1 MPTLVLVMLGG
12 ALGAGARYLLS
23 QAALTAAGPG
33 FPWGTLSANV
43 IGGFLMGLLIGSP
56 FAASQPATAFL
67 AFGVLGGF
75 TTFSSFSIETI
86 RLIESGAVGPALGYV
101 AASLVGAIGACAGG
115 LFLARSVSA

>member
-12 ALGAGARYLLS
+12 ALGAGARFLLS
-23 QAALTAAGPG
+23 QAALAAAGPG
-33 FPWGTLSANV
+33 FPWGTLSANL

-56 FAASQPATAFL
+56 LGANQPATAFL
-67 AFGVLGGF
+67 AIGVLGGF

-86 RLIESGAVGPALGYV
+86 RLIEAGSVAAALAYV
-101 AASLVGAIGACAGG
+101 AASVIGAVGACAMG